1 MQTIGTKIYYCLNT
15 GEVLNIIGDMIGCV
29 RETSFEED
37 ITKHDNLK
45 CRNSNSIGVI
55 YFPYG
60 EYSKISKNKQCVKI
74 NLTTLEPEFIDVVI
88 EKKDSSFIDTLK
100 EQIKLLEDENLKLKE
115 ELIKI
120 KSN

>member
-15 GEVLNIIGDMIGCV
+15 GEILNIIGDMFGDV
-29 RETSFEED
+29 RETTFEED
-37 ITKHDNLK
+37 IITYNNLK
-45 CRNSNSIGVI
+45 YRNSDSIGVI
-55 YFPYG
+55 CYPYG
-60 EYSKISKNKQCVKI
+60 EYKKISKNKQCVKI

>member
-15 GEVLNIIGDMIGCV
+15 GEILNIIGDMFGDV
-29 RETSFEED
+29 RETTFEED
-37 ITKHDNLK
+37 ITNHDNLK

-88 EKKDSSFIDTLK
+88 EKELSLREKLQNK
-100 EQIKLLEDENLKLKE
+100 IKLLEDENLKLKE